1 MLLFSKQIRDIQW
14 NHDLRQFFILLD
26 KKLILFDPVTRLFQ
40 EITRITPYQTNS
52 FRRCTCRND
61 RLFISYWCQES
72 AVECIQ
78 ISSWTFQKR
87 WLSPATCRA
96 NEFITCIQ
104 LNSNDQLGLSIQ
116 DENNPLNRQCR
127 FELRDLDLNI
137 LRTISLDTISGIFSR
152 MAPLPDGYWALLNV
166 DNNLVF
172 LLDEQCVVIDKIDP
186 LHGLLCNI
194 ALIGRHTIVIRA
206 VKKLIFY
213 DVVFDEERQRQYI

>member
-1 MLLFSKQIRDIQW
+1 
-14 NHDLRQFFILLD
+14 
-26 KKLILFDPVTRLFQ
+26 
-40 EITRITPYQTNS
+40 
-52 FRRCTCRND
+52 
-61 RLFISYWCQES
+61 SYWCQES
-72 AVECIQ
+72 AVEWIQ
-78 ISSWTFQKR
+78 ISSWILQKR
-87 WLSPATCRA
+87 WLSPVTCRA

-104 LNSNDQLGLSIQ
+104 LNSNDQLAFSIQ

-127 FELRDLDLNI
+127 FELRDLDLNT

-152 MAPLPDGYWALLNV
+152 MTPLPDGYWALLNV

-186 LHGLLCNI
+186 LHGSLSNI